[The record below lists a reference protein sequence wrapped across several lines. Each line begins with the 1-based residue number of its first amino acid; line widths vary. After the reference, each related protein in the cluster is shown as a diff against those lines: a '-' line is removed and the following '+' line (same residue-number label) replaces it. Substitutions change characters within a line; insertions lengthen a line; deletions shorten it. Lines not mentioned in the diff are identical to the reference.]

1 MKHDINQ
8 TATLVELV
16 AYIATRRNVS
26 LPPVMES
33 RT

>member
-1 MKHDINQ
+1 MKNDTNK

-16 AYIATRRNVS
+16 AYIQTRRNVT

-33 RT
+33 R